1 MATVSDLPVHVL
13 EKIFHHLVETE
24 RSYWP
29 VVPRLAAVNHT
40 WSDVADWSKLRNCLI
55 LDENVILRIRR
66 SHDENDEKI
75 ISQIIKSGTLKY
87 LENLE
92 LRNFQRYMNKILGLL
107 DENIENLTLR
117 KGWKK
122 S

>member
-1 MATVSDLPVHVL
+1 MTTVSDLPVHVL
-13 EKIFHHLVETE
+13 EKIFHHLVSTE

-29 VVPRLAAVNHT
+29 VIPRLAAVNQS
-40 WSDVADWSKLRNCLI
+40 WCEIAEWSKLRNCLI

-107 DENIENLTLR
+107 DENIESLSLR
-117 KGWKK
+117 KGQR
-122 S
+122 